1 MSRITHALCTGL
13 VALSLGALAAPNV
26 ASAEYPEQPITYV
39 IAFNPGGESDV
50 TARFQEPQLEEKLGV
65 DVIVTHRPGGGGA
78 VAWSEF
84 QRTAQPDGYTVI
96 GINIPHIVAQPI
108 QRSDAGYNTFDWEI
122 ITWFHFTPN
131 ALIVRKDSPFQT
143 LDDLI
148 KFAKENPQVVTIG
161 GSGTFSANHLEML
174 RLEKAADID
183 LTYIPFTGTGP
194 LPAAVLG
201 GHVSALMNYTMLG
214 VQMSDEVRVLAV
226 AAEERVPTLPD
237 APTFR
242 ELGYDIVGGA
252 YRGVAAPKGTPKEI
266 VDKLAQVFGEVNEL
280 IREKQEPL
288 GFVMTHV
295 TGQDAIKL
303 VDQMRQAYGD
313 VLKAEGQG
321 N

>member
-1 MSRITHALCTGL
+1 MSRIIHALSAGIL
-13 VALSLGALAAPNV
+13 ALSMGVLAAPQM
-26 ASAEYPEQPITYV
+26 ASADYPEQPVTY
-39 IAFNPGGESDV
+39 IIPFNPGGESDV
-50 TARFQEPQLEEKLGV
+50 TARFQEPHLEEILGV

-84 QRTAQPDGYTVI
+84 QRTAEPDGHTII
-96 GINIPHIVAQPI
+96 GVNIPHIVAQPI
-108 QRSDAGYNTFDWEI
+108 QRADAGYETFDWEI

-131 ALIVRKDSPFQT
+131 ALIVRNDSPFET
-143 LDDLI
+143 LEDLI
-148 KFAKENPQVVTIG
+148 EYARENPQVVTVG

-194 LPAAVLG
+194 LPPAVLG
-201 GHVSALMNYTMLG
+201 GHVSAVMNYTMLG
-214 VQMSDEVRVLAV
+214 VQMSEEVRVLAV

-252 YRGVAAPKGTPKEI
+252 YRGVAAPKGTPPDI
-266 VDKLAQVFGEVNEL
+266 VERLAEVFGEVNEI
-280 IREKQEPL
+280 IRERQEPL
-288 GFVMTHV
+288 GFVMTQV
-295 TGQDAIKL
+295 TGQDALDL
-303 VDQMRQAYGD
+303 VETMRRAYGD
-313 VLKAEGQG
+313 VIEAEGS

>member
-1 MSRITHALCTGL
+1 MSRIIHALSTGIL
-13 VALSLGALAAPNV
+13 ALSVGALAAPEI
-26 ASAEYPEQPITYV
+26 ASADYPEQPITY
-39 IAFNPGGESDV
+39 IISFNPGGESDV
-50 TARFQEPQLEEKLGV
+50 TARFQEPHLEEILGV

-84 QRTAQPDGYTVI
+84 QRTAEPDGHTII

-108 QRSDAGYNTFDWEI
+108 QRADAGYETFDWEI

-131 ALIVRKDSPFQT
+131 ALIVRNDSPFET
-143 LDDLI
+143 LEDLI
-148 KFAKENPQVVTIG
+148 EYARENPQVVTIG

-174 RLEKAADID
+174 RLENAADID

-214 VQMSDEVRVLAV
+214 VQMSEEVRVLAV
-226 AAEERVPTLPD
+226 AAEERVATLPD

-252 YRGVAAPKGTPKEI
+252 YRGVAAPQGTPPEI
-266 VDKLAQVFGEVNEL
+266 VERLAEVFGEVNEI
-280 IREKQEPL
+280 IRERQEPL

-295 TGQDAIKL
+295 TGQDAIDL
-303 VDQMRQAYGD
+303 VETLRRAYGD
-313 VLKAEGQG
+313 VIVAEGS

>member
-1 MSRITHALCTGL
+1 MSRIIGALSAGIL
-13 VALSLGALAAPNV
+13 ALSLGGLAAPEI
-26 ASAEYPEQPITYV
+26 ASAEFPEQPITYV
-39 IAFNPGGESDV
+39 ISFDPGGESDV
-50 TARFQEPQLEEKLGV
+50 TARFQEPHLEEKLGV
-65 DVIVTHRPGGGGA
+65 DVVVTHRPGGGGA

-84 QRTAQPDGYTVI
+84 QRNAQPDGYTII

-108 QRSDAGYNTFDWEI
+108 QRADAGYDTFDWEI

-131 ALIVRKDSPFQT
+131 ALIVRNDSPFKT
-143 LDDLI
+143 LQDLI
-148 KFAKENPQVVTIG
+148 EFAKKNPQVVTVG

-226 AAEERVPTLPD
+226 ASEERVPTLPD

-266 VDKLAQVFGEVNEL
+266 VDKLAQVLGEVNEL

-295 TGQDAIKL
+295 TGQDATKL

-313 VLKAEGQG
+313 VLKAEGKD

>member
-1 MSRITHALCTGL
+1 MSRIIHALSAGIL
-13 VALSLGALAAPNV
+13 ALSMGAFAAPQM
-26 ASAEYPEQPITYV
+26 ASADYPEQPITY
-39 IAFNPGGESDV
+39 IIPFNPGGESDV
-50 TARFQEPQLEEKLGV
+50 TARFQEPHLEEILGV

-84 QRTAQPDGYTVI
+84 QRTAEPDGHTII
-96 GINIPHIVAQPI
+96 GVNIPHIVAQPI
-108 QRSDAGYNTFDWEI
+108 QRADAGYETFDWEI

-131 ALIVRKDSPFQT
+131 ALIVRNDSPFET
-143 LDDLI
+143 LEDLI
-148 KFAKENPQVVTIG
+148 DYARENPQVVTVG

-194 LPAAVLG
+194 LPPAVLG
-201 GHVSALMNYTMLG
+201 GHVSAVMNYTMLG
-214 VQMSDEVRVLAV
+214 VQMSEEVRVLAV

-252 YRGVAAPKGTPKEI
+252 YRGVAAPKGTPPEI
-266 VDKLAQVFGEVNEL
+266 VERLAEVFGQVNEI
-280 IREKQEPL
+280 IRERQEPL
-288 GFVMTHV
+288 GFVMTQV
-295 TGQDAIKL
+295 TGQDALDL
-303 VDQMRQAYGD
+303 VETMRRAYGD
-313 VLKAEGQG
+313 VIEAEGS

>member
-1 MSRITHALCTGL
+1 MKPITNTFFAAIMA
-13 VALSLGALAAPNV
+13 VSLGAMTAPGT
-26 ASAEYPEQPITYV
+26 ASAQYPEEPITY
-39 IAFNPGGESDV
+39 IISFDPGGESDV
-50 TARFQEPQLEEKLGV
+50 TARFQEPHLEELLGV

-84 QRTAQPDGYTVI
+84 QRTAEPDGYTII

-108 QRSDAGYNTFDWEI
+108 QRADAGYDTFDWEI

-131 ALIVRKDSPFQT
+131 ALIVRNDSPFET
-143 LDDLI
+143 LEDLI
-148 KFAKENPQVVTIG
+148 EFARENPQVVTIG

-174 RLEKAADID
+174 RLENAADID

-226 AAEERVPTLPD
+226 AAEERVPSMPD

-252 YRGVAAPKGTPKEI
+252 YRGVAAPAGTPPEI
-266 VDKLAQVFGEVNEL
+266 VEQLAEVFGEVNER
-280 IREKQEPL
+280 IRDQQEPI

-295 TGQDAIKL
+295 TDEDAVDL
-303 VDQMRQAYGD
+303 VETMRQNYGD
-313 VLKAEGQG
+313 VLEAEQ
-321 N
+321 

>member
-1 MSRITHALCTGL
+1 MKPTTHTFFAAALA
-13 VALSLGALAAPNV
+13 VSLGAMAAPGT
-26 ASAEYPEQPITYV
+26 ASAQYPEEPITY
-39 IAFNPGGESDV
+39 IISFDPGGESDV
-50 TARFQEPQLEEKLGV
+50 TARFQEPHLEELLGV

-84 QRTAQPDGYTVI
+84 QRTAEPDGHTII

-108 QRSDAGYNTFDWEI
+108 QRADAGYDTFDWEI

-131 ALIVRKDSPFQT
+131 ALIVRNDSPFET
-143 LDDLI
+143 LEDLI
-148 KFAKENPQVVTIG
+148 EFARENPQVVTIG

-174 RLEKAADID
+174 RLENAADID

-226 AAEERVPTLPD
+226 AAEERVPSMPD

-252 YRGVAAPKGTPKEI
+252 YRGVAAPAGTPPEI
-266 VDKLAQVFGEVNEL
+266 VERLAEVFGEVNER
-280 IREKQEPL
+280 IRDQQEPI
-288 GFVMTHV
+288 GFVMTHF
-295 TGQDAIKL
+295 TGEDAADL
-303 VDQMRQAYGD
+303 VETMRQNYGD
-313 VLKAEGQG
+313 VLEAEQ
-321 N
+321 